1 MADQPE
7 PSDDGVQQHLP
18 GLPGGPPTEPDQTMA
33 MGVANI
39 GFMLERLG
47 ADCDDLQYL
56 RELTKNSLEADAT
69 TDRVGRRLAALRAP
83 AASTSSAASTTVAG

>member
-1 MADQPE
+1 MVDPTL
-7 PSDDGVQQHLP
+7 PSDKNDSDAPSLSGM
-18 GLPGGPPTEPDQTMA
+18 PGGPSAEPEQTMN

-69 TDRVGRRLAALRAP
+69 LHLLGRRLAAPR
-83 AASTSSAASTTVAG
+83 G